1 MVHTLA
7 DDFAAE
13 VAQLCA
19 TTVTNDQWGKF
30 LDAHVPASDAKRG
43 SR

>member
-1 MVHTLA
+1 MLVHTLA
-7 DDFAAE
+7 DEFAAE

-19 TTVTNDQWGKF
+19 TTVTPTKWSRF
-30 LDAHVPASDAKRG
+30 LDLHVPAWTPRG